1 MPRWGDDS
9 RNASCPG
16 CLTVIVKLLQFC
28 GLYGSNGWSSN
39 RYSAPESNSEDA
51 EIVQAG
57 AVEGSSP
64 TPLLASRA
72 PEQSQLQ
79 RSSLLP
85 KGQSR
90 EGNAEDA
97 SRALRVTEGAR
108 TDGSKD
114 GLHGQFKDSKKG
126 SKGSRTASV
135 ASLVS
140 EDEDI
145 CATCLEGYTAE
156 NPKIWTNCH
165 HHFHL
170 ACIYEWLER
179 SETCP
184 ICATRLTFEELL

>member
-1 MPRWGDDS
+1 M
-9 RNASCPG
+9 
-16 CLTVIVKLLQFC
+16 IVKLLQFC
-28 GLYGSNGWSSN
+28 GLCGSNG
-39 RYSAPESNSEDA
+39 YSAPGSNSEDA

-57 AVEGSSP
+57 TVGGSSP

-85 KGQSR
+85 KGRPR
-90 EGNAEDA
+90 EGNADGT
-97 SRALRVTEGAR
+97 SHALREGAR

-114 GLHGQFKDSKKG
+114 SLHGQLQDSKKG

-145 CATCLEGYTAE
+145 CSTCLEGYTPD